1 MRQAVS
7 SEWCWKTR
15 PVPAAPCCFLSQTQA
30 GEGIR
35 WASPDLT
42 NCWFTPVSSDHSA
55 SASFCINLLLI
66 CCHSQNK
73 RGKLLFLFVCLFK
86 WLQFQTGR
94 NLCYLVH
101 VLKPVSSF
109 LCVWRNVD
117 KFKST
122 AHIGSFDSVSIPS
135 SLWEELIQTVRS
147 KLKNTAAGPKGA
159 VSLHVITLSVK
170 CQPGGGKRGLRQPL
184 AASDMACGLLS
195 LCPSKPL
202 LWTPWK
208 LPQGWVKQGARREFS
223 HRSTTGWC
231 WCTPA
236 PSWRNKQGKK
246 EQSRKTQIFLSF

>member
-117 KFKST
+117 KFKSS
-122 AHIGSFDSVSIPS
+122 AHWVFWFCFQFPHLSGKS
-135 SLWEELIQTVRS
+135 WY
-147 KLKNTAAGPKGA
+147 KLLGA
-159 VSLHVITLSVK
+159 SWKI
-170 CQPGGGKRGLRQPL
+170 
-184 AASDMACGLLS
+184 LL
-195 LCPSKPL
+195 LDP
-202 LWTPWK
+202 
-208 LPQGWVKQGARREFS
+208 
-223 HRSTTGWC
+223 
-231 WCTPA
+231 
-236 PSWRNKQGKK
+236 K
-246 EQSRKTQIFLSF
+246 EQCHYM